1 MFWSFVN
8 RICSSANRLPVV
20 GAVFLGLGFARAWL
34 GWILSTGCDAAAFEA
49 FGPLQAQLLVDI
61 GEVAGFFGLAVC
73 AYLRGPIYRRGTIVL
88 GSPLLVVLSTIGACL
103 NLAGM
108 LPSTVAAAALITGGL
123 GYAGMLVLWL
133 ELFGCLT
140 PRRML
145 VAWSGSYLIAFA
157 LWPLYANLTFGVM
170 GAFVGIL
177 PIASLFCLIAAHRSL
192 DPDRLPS
199 PAPTRSV
206 QRVPWAYV
214 GAITVFV
221 FALNFGNVV
230 AEIQTYSWMSR
241 IGMAAVE
248 LAVLVA
254 VLFCANTLDV
264 RHLLTALPLVS
275 GAGFVLVVLTQNEGR
290 VPGILFGASSEI
302 CLVLLYGMG
311 CALAYR
317 LHSTAAFLCGLL
329 AGVYKLALQAGKWV
343 GAACVGMPWWSS
355 TAHMLFCI
363 AAVLVTLGA
372 SVVLMRNPD
381 LIERLSWDQSNVKPS
396 NLGFP
401 AIAERYGLTDR
412 EAAVLALLS
421 EGASTTE
428 IADEFVCAQSTVRA
442 HTSNIYR
449 KLNVH
454 SRAELLELL
463 GMDASHTKTART
475 PR

>member
-61 GEVAGFFGLAVC
+61 GEVAGFFGLAVY

-88 GSPLLVVLSTIGACL
+88 GSPLLVVLSTVGACL
-103 NLAGM
+103 NLSGM
-108 LPSTVAAAALITGGL
+108 IPSAAAAAALIAGGL

-157 LWPLYANLTFGVM
+157 LWPIYANLDFAVM
-170 GAFVGIL
+170 GVFVGVL
-177 PIASLFCLIAAHRSL
+177 PIISLLCFVASHRSM
-192 DPDRLPS
+192 DSDRLPS
-199 PAPTRSV
+199 PAPTRSA
-206 QRVPWAYV
+206 QRIPWTYV
-214 GAITVFV
+214 GAIVVFA
-221 FALNFGNVV
+221 FALNFGSVV
-230 AEIQTYSWMSR
+230 AEVPTYSWMSR
-241 IGMAAVE
+241 MGMMAVE
-248 LAVLVA
+248 LAVLIA

-264 RHLLTALPLVS
+264 KHLLTAFPVVS
-275 GAGFVLVVLTQNEGR
+275 GAGFALAVLTQNEGWI
-290 VPGILFGASSEI
+290 PGILFGASSEI
-302 CLVLLYGMG
+302 CLVLLYGTG

-317 LHSTAAFLCGLL
+317 LHHTSAFLCGLL
-329 AGVYKLALQAGKWV
+329 AGVYKLALQAGNWA
-343 GAACVGMPWWSS
+343 GAACAAMPGWSN
-355 TAHMLFCI
+355 TTHLLLCI

-381 LIERLSWDQSNVKPS
+381 LVERLSWDQSNAKPS
-396 NLGFP
+396 NLGLP
-401 AIAERYGLTDR
+401 AVAERYGLTDR
-412 EAAVLALLS
+412 EAAVLALLV
-421 EGASTTE
+421 EGASTAE

-442 HTSNIYR
+442 HTSNVYR

-454 SRAELLELL
+454 SRTELLELL
-463 GMDASHTKTART
+463 GMDVSHAKAARA